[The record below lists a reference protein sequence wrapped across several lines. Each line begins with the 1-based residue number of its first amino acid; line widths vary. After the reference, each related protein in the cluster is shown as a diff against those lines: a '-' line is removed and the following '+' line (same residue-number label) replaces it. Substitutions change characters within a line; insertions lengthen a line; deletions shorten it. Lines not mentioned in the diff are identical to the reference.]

1 LSNGEEEK
9 HANIELM
16 TKTSSRVNNEDMSD
30 EETYNEVSSELS
42 HDELEAYLNE
52 LFEAKR

>member
-1 LSNGEEEK
+1 
-9 HANIELM
+9 M